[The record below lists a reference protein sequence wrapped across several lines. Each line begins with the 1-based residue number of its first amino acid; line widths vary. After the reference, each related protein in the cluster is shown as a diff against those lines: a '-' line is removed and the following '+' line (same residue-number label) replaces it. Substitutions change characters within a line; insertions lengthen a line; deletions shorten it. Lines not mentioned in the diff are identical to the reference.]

1 MKTNIQKLTCTA
13 LMAAV
18 ICILSPF
25 AIPIPISETP
35 ISLGTFAVYLAAC
48 LLGWKLGT
56 VSVLIYLL
64 LGCVGVPVFTGS
76 MSGISRLAGPT
87 GGYLIG
93 YLTIA
98 LIVGWFV
105 DHFETKLPMYFVGLV
120 LGTATCYLF
129 GTLWMKISLHLSW
142 KAAISAG
149 VIPYL
154 PLDTVKIV
162 LAGFFTFPVRR
173 QLKRL
178 LPELMQNSNSKRN
191 KIETAAK

>member
-64 LGCVGVPVFTGS
+64 LGCVGVPVFAGS
-76 MSGISRLAGPT
+76 LSGVGRLVVPT

-93 YLTIA
+93 YLAVA
-98 LIVGWFV
+98 LITGWLV
-105 DHFETKLPMYFVGLV
+105 DHFETKLPMYFVGLI
-120 LGTATCYLF
+120 LGTAVCYCF
-129 GTLWMKISLHLSW
+129 GTLWMAISLHLSL

-149 VIPYL
+149 VL
-154 PLDTVKIV
+154 P
-162 LAGFFTFPVRR
+162 
-173 QLKRL
+173 
-178 LPELMQNSNSKRN
+178 
-191 KIETAAK
+191 